1 MNKITQIF
9 LTSLI
14 LLFYSS
20 SIYGQ
25 KRTLDSIYIV
35 LDNKTELNLAI
46 YNYKNLADNIRTDY
60 TKFLSILSENNDIPD
75 DISYSI
81 DYNTNKTLSIKQTKG
96 GERIIWE
103 NNTQKKFQFSNQ
115 CNIRSKDYYLKI
127 KFNDLQALMSDSLLK
142 RLLEAIDK
150 IDETNN
156 RLSKTYVYEFQGDK
170 LIRDEQLDNRT
181 KSLDVIFLKGGLGV
195 NLIKS
200 EPIIDISAEIGFGI
214 ARKGILKN
222 QYYVSYNLLF
232 DFMEESKTNLNG
244 FLNVGYRRNLSNNID
259 KPNWLGV
266 ELGYLIKNQ
275 GDLFGKNTFKFGV
288 NWELGKYVSISPQL
302 YLSND
307 GKDFY
312 PALRLGIGF

>member
-200 EPIIDISAEIGFGI
+200 EPIIDISGEIGFGI

>member
-81 DYNTNKTLSIKQTKG
+81 DYNPNKKLSIKQTKS

-115 CNIRSKDYYLKI
+115 CNIRSEDYYLKI
-127 KFNDLQALMSDSLLK
+127 KFNDLQSLMTDSLLI
-142 RLLEAIDK
+142 RLLEAINK
-150 IDETNN
+150 IDETND
-156 RLSKTYVYEFQGDK
+156 RLSKTYVYAFQGDK
-170 LIRDEQLDNRT
+170 LIKDEQFDNRT
-181 KSLDVIFLKGGLGV
+181 KSLDIIFLKGGLGV

-266 ELGYLIKNQ
+266 ELGYLINNQ
-275 GDLFGKNTFKFGV
+275 GDLIEKNTLKFGV
-288 NWELGKYVSISPQL
+288 NWELGTYVSLSPQL

>member
-9 LTSLI
+9 ITSLI
-14 LLFYSS
+14 ILFYSS

-35 LDNKTELNLAI
+35 IDNKTELNLAI
-46 YNYKNLADNIRTDY
+46 YNYKNLVDNIRTDY

-75 DISYSI
+75 DIFYSI
-81 DYNTNKTLSIKQTKG
+81 DYNPNKTLSIKQTKG

-103 NNTQKKFQFSNQ
+103 NNTQKKFQFNNQ
-115 CNIRSKDYYLKI
+115 CNIRSEDYYLQI
-127 KFNDLQALMSDSLLK
+127 KFNDLQALMSDSLLI

-150 IDETNN
+150 IDETNG
-156 RLSKTYVYEFQGDK
+156 RLSKTYAYTFQGNQ
-170 LIRDEQLDNRT
+170 LIKDEQLDNRT
-181 KSLDVIFLKGGLGV
+181 KSLDILFLKGGLGV

-200 EPIIDISAEIGFGI
+200 ELIIDISAEIGFGI

-244 FLNVGYRRNLSNNID
+244 FLNVGYRHNLSNKID
-259 KPNWLGV
+259 RPNWLGV
-266 ELGYLIKNQ
+266 ELGYLINNQ
-275 GDLFGKNTFKFGV
+275 GDLFEKNTFKFSV
-288 NWELGKYVSISPQL
+288 DWELGKYVSVSPQL

-312 PALRLGIGF
+312 PALRLGFGF

>member
-1 MNKITQIF
+1 
-9 LTSLI
+9 
-14 LLFYSS
+14 
-20 SIYGQ
+20 
-25 KRTLDSIYIV
+25 V

-81 DYNTNKTLSIKQTKG
+81 DYNPNKKLSIKQTKS

-115 CNIRSKDYYLKI
+115 CNIRSEDYYLKI
-127 KFNDLQALMSDSLLK
+127 KFNDLQSLMTDSLLI
-142 RLLEAIDK
+142 RLLEAINK
-150 IDETNN
+150 IDETND
-156 RLSKTYVYEFQGDK
+156 RLSKTYVYAFQGDK
-170 LIRDEQLDNRT
+170 LIKDEQFDNRT
-181 KSLDVIFLKGGLGV
+181 KSLDIIFLKGGLGV

-266 ELGYLIKNQ
+266 ELGYLINNQ
-275 GDLFGKNTFKFGV
+275 GDLIEKNTLKFGV
-288 NWELGKYVSISPQL
+288 NWELGTYVSLSPQL